1 MTEIE
6 PVRKEVTV
14 AASAEHAFRVFT
26 EGVDRWWP
34 RQHHIGKSPMARA
47 VIEPRLGG
55 RWYAISEDGSE
66 CDTGK
71 VFAWDPPRRLILGWQ
86 ITADWQYDANFLT
99 EVEIT
104 FTAVGPKE
112 TVVVLEHRDLERF
125 GERAV
130 ELRKGVDGEGGWG
143 AIMHSYVD
151 AAEGRPSAVPQ
162 VG

>member
-1 MTEIE
+1 MTAIE
-6 PVRKEVTV
+6 PVRKEVTI
-14 AASAEHAFRVFT
+14 AASADHAFRVFT

-71 VFAWDPPRRLILGWQ
+71 VLAWDPPRRLILAWQ
-86 ITADWQYDANFLT
+86 ITADWQYDPNFLT
-99 EVEIT
+99 EVEVT

-125 GERAV
+125 GERAM
-130 ELRKGVDGEGGWG
+130 ELRNGIDAEGGWG
-143 AIMHSYVD
+143 LILQSYID
-151 AAEGRPSAVPQ
+151 EAEGRPSAVQ
-162 VG
+162 HTA